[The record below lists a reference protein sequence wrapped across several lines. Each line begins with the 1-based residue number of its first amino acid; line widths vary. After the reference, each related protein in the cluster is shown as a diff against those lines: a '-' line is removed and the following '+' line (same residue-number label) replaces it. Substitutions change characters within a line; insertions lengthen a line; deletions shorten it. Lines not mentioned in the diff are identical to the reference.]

1 MVPHGSPFRDADADD
16 WIALGKSSESRLEHD
31 DNAALDVNPLGRES
45 RALKYIKIG
54 VDQGM
59 ARYAHSS
66 AMYEE
71 YDDIVLRM
79 VPLQNAVVRVDV
91 RECPTSRSRKLEC
104 RFQGSS
110 AVFHNHTYPLRQNL
124 RAFRLQDILLTALR
138 SRGQASCNTK
148 IVLVRVGPERVISP
162 AAFLWEP
169 GEIRFSTGRWSA
181 SRSPQRVRKRKR
193 SDHVIN

>member
-1 MVPHGSPFRDADADD
+1 MGVCM
-16 WIALGKSSESRLEHD
+16 
-31 DNAALDVNPLGRES
+31 NPLGFTVRS
-45 RALKYIKIG
+45 RNSFCN
-54 VDQGM
+54 DS
-59 ARYAHSS
+59 YASFRVSNSTCLDLRMDSCCSHSS

-148 IVLVRVGPERVISP
+148 IVLVRVGPEAVISP